1 MNVGLPKVVIDATGA
16 GSGTSAM
23 FDTLLLQKGLNY
35 FDDSRSSTNFDKPEA
50 LEAFREWTDF
60 YTKYGLPQD
69 FDFYNRFRT
78 GEMPIGIAGYTLYN
92 QLCVGAPELS
102 GLWEM
107 RQLPGT
113 PREDGSLN
121 RAAGLTGTSAVIFN
135 KCDKENGWAFV
146 KWFASS
152 QTQAAYGRT
161 IEALLGASARYDTA
175 NLEAL
180 KLLPWTK
187 AQQKTLLGQ
196 WENVKGIPQVPASYY
211 ISRNLYNAFRNVT
224 IYYSNA
230 REILY
235 KYNKDMNAEIQRK
248 RVEFGLD

>member
-1 MNVGLPKVVIDATGA
+1 MEDEKIIDLYWERK
-16 GSGTSAM
+16 
-23 FDTLLLQKGLNY
+23 D
-35 FDDSRSSTNFDKPEA
+35 EA
-50 LEAFREWTDF
+50 IME
-60 YTKYGLPQD
+60 
-69 FDFYNRFRT
+69 
-78 GEMPIGIAGYTLYN
+78 
-92 QLCVGAPELS
+92 
-102 GLWEM
+102 
-107 RQLPGT
+107 
-113 PREDGSLN
+113 
-121 RAAGLTGTSAVIFN
+121 
-135 KCDKENGWAFV
+135 
-146 KWFASS
+146 
-152 QTQAAYGRT
+152 TQAAYGRT

-235 KYNKDMNAEIQRK
+235 KYNKEMNAEIQRK